1 MSGVQFHLTTH
12 YNPFDSLTLNRTSHR
27 LHYDRASQFGVIP
40 AYCKSSL
47 VNVFAC
53 SSRVRIDFLIWRK
66 VIVCGC
72 GLPYPS
78 SPNLVSVDAEMV
90 WHGSTLLYPDTP
102 AIKLTRDNNNNNSCS
117 TMKIKKKF
125 ILFSIVIGILY
136 ILPFL
141 FILIFKND
149 VMNVI
154 HFLANSSKRVYYVNS
169 VGLLGFETLLKDNTS
184 FNIHIG
190 AYFSEKAETLQQVYG
205 GPITSFSY
213 LNEYLGKPG

>member
-27 LHYDRASQFGVIP
+27 LHYDRAFQFGVIP

-53 SSRVRIDFLIWRK
+53 SSCVRIDFLIWRK
-66 VIVCGC
+66 
-72 GLPYPS
+72 
-78 SPNLVSVDAEMV
+78 SVDTEMV

-102 AIKLTRDNNNNNSCS
+102 AIKLTRDNNNNNNSCS
-117 TMKIKKKF
+117 TMKIKTKF
-125 ILFSIVIGILY
+125 ILLIVIGILY

-149 VMNVI
+149 VMNAI